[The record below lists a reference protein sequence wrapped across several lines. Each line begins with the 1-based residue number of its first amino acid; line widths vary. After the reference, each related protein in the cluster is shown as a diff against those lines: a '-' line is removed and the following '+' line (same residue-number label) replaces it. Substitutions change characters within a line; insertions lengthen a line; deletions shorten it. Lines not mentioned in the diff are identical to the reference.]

1 MEWSP
6 LVGKERTSWWRRSVF
21 LVGGKTDLGDSALDF
36 FQNGEIVA
44 VGVAAVVDDEI
55 VEIGLGLIAVKAG
68 VMDDDL
74 DQRLILVLERDSLVG
89 FGEAGLAVLGAV
101 TLFGGLRLGVGLG
114 LLIGQHQAA
123 LETSDIQDANAGQ
136 IKLMEQHVD
145 LGEIILTASMAQL
158 HNLANDGRV
167 VVDQRLLV
175 EITTGDVETVT
186 GEPGAVLL
194 VGRVDTA
201 TAEGKTMLQKRGVD
215 EITIC
220 GIVFGSLVGLKVCE
234 ITHNLP
240 PCKSTATDVAELHT
254 TQRKL
259 DDSFIIVNF
268 AQNVN
273 S

>member
-21 LVGGKTDLGDSALDF
+21 LIGGKDLGDSALDF

-55 VEIGLGLIAVKAG
+55 VEVGLGLIATKAG
-68 VMDDDL
+68 VMDDNL

-123 LETSDIQDANAGQ
+123 LETSDVQDANAGQ

-145 LGEIILTASMAQL
+145 LGEVILTASMAQL

-186 GEPGAVLL
+186 GEPGGVLL

-201 TAEGKTMLQKRGVD
+201 TAERKTVLQKRGVD
-215 EITIC
+215 GFTIC
-220 GIVFGSLVGLKVCE
+220 GIVFGSLVGLIVCE
-234 ITHNLP
+234 ITHKFCLLVKVLRLMSPSYTP
-240 PCKSTATDVAELHT
+240 PRENWMIL
-254 TQRKL
+254 L
-259 DDSFIIVNF
+259 L
-268 AQNVN
+268 
-273 S
+273 

>member
-21 LVGGKTDLGDSALDF
+21 LVGGNLGDSVLDF
-36 FQNGEIVA
+36 LQNGEIVA

-55 VEIGLGLIAVKAG
+55 VEVGLGLIAVKAG
-68 VMDDDL
+68 VTDDNL

-89 FGEAGLAVLGAV
+89 FGEAGLAVLGAI

-123 LETSDIQDANAGQ
+123 LETSDVQDANAGQ

-145 LGEIILTASMAQL
+145 LGEVILTASVAQL
-158 HNLANDGRV
+158 HDLANDGRV

-175 EITTGDVETVT
+175 EITAGDVETVA
-186 GEPGAVLL
+186 GEPGGVLL

-201 TAEGKTMLQKRGVD
+201 TAKGKTVLQKRGVD
-215 EITIC
+215 EIAIC
-220 GIVFGSLVGLKVCE
+220 RIVFGSLVGLKVCI
-234 ITHNLP
+234 ITHI
-240 PCKSTATDVAELHT
+240 E
-254 TQRKL
+254 
-259 DDSFIIVNF
+259 F
-268 AQNVN
+268 A
-273 S
+273 SL